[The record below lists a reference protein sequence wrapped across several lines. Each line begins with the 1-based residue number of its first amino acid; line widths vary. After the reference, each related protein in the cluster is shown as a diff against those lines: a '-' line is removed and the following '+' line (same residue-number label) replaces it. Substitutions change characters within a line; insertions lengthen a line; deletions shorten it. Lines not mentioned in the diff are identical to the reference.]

1 MEKVILLDI
10 EGTIAPISFV
20 KEVMFPYSKNK
31 LETFLKENKD
41 KEEIK
46 KIIEEIKKIEGRD
59 LTLEEII
66 ETLKRWIDEDKKI
79 TPLKDLQGYIWK
91 EGFEKGEL
99 KAPIYDD
106 AIEKIKEWKN
116 KGYKIYI
123 YSSGSV
129 QAQKLFFSNTNY
141 GNILNMFNGHFDT
154 KIGNKKDKS
163 SYIKI
168 AKEIGV
174 KPEEIIF
181 LSDDE
186 KEIESSIKAGMRGIK
201 VSREGD
207 KPFIENYPYEQIRS
221 FKELNF

>member
-1 MEKVILLDI
+1 MKKVILLDI

-31 LETFLKENKD
+31 LEKFLKENKD

-46 KIIEEIKKIEGRD
+46 KIIEEVEKIEGKK
-59 LTLEEII
+59 LTLSEVIEI
-66 ETLKRWIDEDKKI
+66 LKRWIDEDKKI

-99 KAPIYDD
+99 KAPIYED
-106 AIEKIKEWKN
+106 AIKKIKEWKN

-129 QAQKLFFSNTNY
+129 QAQKLFFSHTNY
-141 GNILNMFNGHFDT
+141 GNILNMFDGHFDT
-154 KIGNKKDKS
+154 KIGNKKDKN
-163 SYIKI
+163 SYLKI

-174 KPEEIIF
+174 EPKEIIF

-186 KEIESSIKAGMRGIK
+186 KEIESSIEAGLKGIK
-201 VSREGD
+201 VSRKGD
-207 KPFIENYPYEQIRS
+207 KPFIENYPYEQIKS
-221 FKELNF
+221 FEELNF